1 MTKKRKI
8 TLICAGVIFILL
20 LVSYFAFV
28 RPLVNTNDSHTAG
41 LELVEGET
49 EGPNG
54 RYLLIPHIERD
65 NIESIKVH
73 NAGGDYAFVRDPQ
86 NNSTFM
92 IDGYRGVGFS
102 DDSFSALVVASGYV
116 IARERVT
123 AEASSEDYTSYGLD
137 TPLASWVIT
146 TKGGDSYKVNLG
158 SKLISGDGYY
168 AAVAGRDCIYVLST
182 TVENSI
188 LRPIEQYVNPLI
200 CAGMTNETYFTADNF
215 TILHNGEP
223 FLAIKQLPKSEYS
236 NPDAMAETKLV
247 YPEGYKTNDS
257 YFFNIMMNMI
267 SFAGESTAYLGT
279 DEEKI
284 AQYGLDDPYYSVYF
298 TCAADGA
305 SVEYYIF
312 VSELQEDGYYYASSN
327 LYNYTMIARFPKES
341 FYWLESDLVNWVY
354 NYPIMLNISS
364 VSSIYVDTG
373 DRQIN
378 FDLTHGTDSNKKAT
392 LEISS
397 DTDFLMNN
405 SEVYNFRNF
414 YKVLLSVQ
422 IMGNSELDETEK
434 EKLISDDTDRMAT
447 IRFKMLDGEEYEY
460 SFYRYSSR
468 RALLTVNGS
477 GEFYVLADW
486 IEKII
491 SDTEKLLSGIEI
503 NPDGKN

>member
-1 MTKKRKI
+1 M
-8 TLICAGVIFILL
+8 
-20 LVSYFAFV
+20 Y
-28 RPLVNTNDSHTAG
+28 
-41 LELVEGET
+41 T
-49 EGPNG
+49 E
-54 RYLLIPHIERD
+54 
-65 NIESIKVH
+65 V
-73 NAGGDYAFVRDPQ
+73 
-86 NNSTFM
+86 
-92 IDGYRGVGFS
+92 
-102 DDSFSALVVASGYV
+102 
-116 IARERVT
+116 
-123 AEASSEDYTSYGLD
+123 
-137 TPLASWVIT
+137 
-146 TKGGDSYKVNLG
+146 
-158 SKLISGDGYY
+158 
-168 AAVAGRDCIYVLST
+168 
-182 TVENSI
+182 
-188 LRPIEQYVNPLI
+188 
-200 CAGMTNETYFTADNF
+200 
-215 TILHNGEP
+215 
-223 FLAIKQLPKSEYS
+223 
-236 NPDAMAETKLV
+236 
-247 YPEGYKTNDS
+247 YKTNDS

-397 DTDFLMNN
+397 DTDFSMNN

-422 IMGNSELDETEK
+422 IMGNSELDEAEK
-434 EKLISDDTDRMAT
+434 EKLISEDTDRMAT

-468 RALLTVNGS
+468 RALLTVNGN